1 MTTSDN
7 VFLAAQ
13 MLLCTYRVL
22 DSTIVWR
29 ECFIFSFIEKEI
41 ERHYYQQVTKQVKN
55 PGK

>member
-13 MLLCTYRVL
+13 MLLYTYRFL